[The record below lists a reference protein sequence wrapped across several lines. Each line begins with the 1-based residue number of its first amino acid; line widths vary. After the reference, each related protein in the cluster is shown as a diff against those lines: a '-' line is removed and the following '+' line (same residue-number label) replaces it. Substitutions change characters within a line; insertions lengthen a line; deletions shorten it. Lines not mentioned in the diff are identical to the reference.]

1 MKKKVLFLGGNNSV
15 AKMVEEIKKMDI
27 YTIVADTTI
36 NAPAKNYADIVYDIS
51 PSNIKSLLE
60 IGEHE
65 KPDCI
70 YAALGDVT
78 TWNALALCKR
88 LKVPF
93 YVRRDKTESE
103 LVLDKFND
111 FCRTFNVSVINE
123 ISLYESAE
131 EASALEFPV
140 ILRSFEKMSIYATN

>member
-15 AKMVEEIKKMDI
+15 VDIVEETKKMDI
-27 YTIVADTTI
+27 YTIVADSTM
-36 NAPAKNYADIVYDIS
+36 NAPTKKYADIVYDIS

-70 YAALGDVT
+70 YATLGDVT

-88 LKVPF
+88 LEVPF
-93 YVRRDKTESE
+93 YVRKDKAQSKF
-103 LVLDKFND
+103 VLDKFND
-111 FCRTFNVSVINE
+111 FCRTFNVSVIDE
-123 ISLYESAE
+123 ISLYEGAE
-131 EASALEFPV
+131 EASPLEFPV
-140 ILRSFEKMSIYATN
+140 ILHSFGKLSIYATN